1 MVLGIT
7 GTIMQGVLR
16 NPVASPFTLGLS
28 SAAGFGASLSII
40 LGLNLIWGEYA
51 IIGNAFVFSLLNAAF
66 VISMTI
72 RKKSKPETLIL
83 AGVAMHYLFT
93 ALTTLIQYFGKE
105 EAVKAAM
112 FWSVGDLGKANWSEI
127 TLVLILT
134 ILCLPILLSKSSEL
148 NIMRAGDEAAISL
161 GVNVERT
168 RKILLVISSFIIAIT
183 VSFTG
188 AIGFIGLVA
197 PHLCRMVI
205 GGDNR
210 FLLPASG
217 LLGASLLVLADTVAR
232 TVLSP
237 VLLPVGVMTSFI
249 GVPMFL
255 YLIIKQNGDI

>member
-1 MVLGIT
+1 VGAIGLIKEKVIEDYQKYIRKKALFTFAFIPFLIIIIGLSAALGTADISFLDVYISILKKVFPSLESKPLADVIVWKLRLTRITLGIITGMVLGIT

-40 LGLNLIWGEYA
+40 LGLNLIGGEYA

-168 RKILLVISSFIIAIT
+168 RKILL
-183 VSFTG
+183 
-188 AIGFIGLVA
+188 
-197 PHLCRMVI
+197 
-205 GGDNR
+205 
-210 FLLPASG
+210 
-217 LLGASLLVLADTVAR
+217 
-232 TVLSP
+232 
-237 VLLPVGVMTSFI
+237 
-249 GVPMFL
+249 
-255 YLIIKQNGDI
+255 